1 MITSD
6 LYQRKQ
12 DCCGCEL
19 CSIVCSKQIIEMKE
33 DEEGFLYPHIK
44 DESSC
49 INCKLCLRVC
59 PEKAPGRQF
68 NTPLKSFG
76 GSVNDTQSVKESS
89 SGGFA
94 TAISTAFVR
103 QGGVVYGVR
112 YSEDFRAIEFDR
124 AETVD
129 ELSCFRTSKYAQA
142 HKNDI
147 YKSVQM
153 DLNEGCRVLFVG
165 LPCEISALYHF
176 VKKSENL
183 YTISLICHGAT
194 SQKVHRQFCDN
205 IKLEVWGDELTY
217 FSMRHKKSGWKPY
230 YLLAKFKNGAEYLR
244 EFNRTDY
251 DVAFKYLKRPSCSVC
266 KYKLGNANFGLVA
279 DLVLGDYH
287 AVKKNSPEY
296 NSWGVSQATALTKQG
311 EELLALLNGRATL
324 HPISQKI
331 IATTNIALR
340 APIPQKKYRAQF
352 SSSFCKDGLHKA
364 SRQPS
369 VQFEI
374 KKNKMIRDIKRLIV
388 TFRNIVFHR

>member
-1 MITSD
+1 MTTSD

-19 CSIVCSKQIIEMKE
+19 CSLVCSKQIIEMKE
-33 DEEGFLYPHIK
+33 DDEGFLYPYIK
-44 DESSC
+44 DDSSC
-49 INCKLCLRVC
+49 INCKLCLHVC
-59 PEKAPGRQF
+59 PEKTPGRRP
-68 NTPLKSFG
+68 NSPLTSFG
-76 GSVNDTQSVKESS
+76 GSVNDAQAVKDSS

-94 TAISTAFVR
+94 TAISAAFVR

-129 ELSCFRTSKYAQA
+129 ELSRFRTSKYAQA
-142 HKNDI
+142 HKNGI
-147 YKSVQM
+147 YKSVHR
-153 DLNEGCRVLFVG
+153 DLNEGNRVLFVG

-183 YTISLICHGAT
+183 YTISLICHGPT

-205 IKLEVWGDELTY
+205 IKLEVGGDELTY

-230 YLLAKFKNGAEYLR
+230 YLLANFKNGAEYLR

-266 KYKLGNANFGLVA
+266 KYKLGNADFGLVA

-311 EELLALLNGRATL
+311 EELLTLLNGRAKL
-324 HPISQKI
+324 LPISQKI
-331 IATTNIALR
+331 IASSNIALR
-340 APIPQKKYRAQF
+340 SPIPLKKYRNQF
-352 SSSFCKDGLHKA
+352 ATAFCKYGLQRA
-364 SRQPS
+364 SKHPK
-369 VQFEI
+369 VQFEL
-374 KKNKMIRDIKRLIV
+374 KKNKIIKQTKGFLV
-388 TFRNIVFHR
+388 KVRNLLLHR